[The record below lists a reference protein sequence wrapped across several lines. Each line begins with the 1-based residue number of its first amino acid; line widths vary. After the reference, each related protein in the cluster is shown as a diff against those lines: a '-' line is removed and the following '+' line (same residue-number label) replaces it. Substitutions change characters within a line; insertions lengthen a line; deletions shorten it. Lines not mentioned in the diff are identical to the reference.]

1 MLLAHRPAWTGVWMC
16 AASLTCCPVALA
28 ASASCHTH
36 TAVAGDTLIGLSQRY
51 LAEPR
56 HWQVLARVNQIDN
69 PRRIPIGQ
77 ALCIP
82 VDRMKAT
89 PQAGVVLEVVGEVTR
104 RNPPGAGHTASMQAV
119 QKGDAITQ
127 GMTLRTS
134 TNGYV
139 TVQLADGSILKV
151 QADTQAR
158 LDSSVKY
165 EEAGF
170 FASTWTVLRGR
181 VESLVAHLTGG
192 QPRYQIKTP
201 QAVLGVRGTE
211 FRVTT
216 DDQQTWG
223 ETLDGTVAV
232 RGAVSGAMK
241 DAAGA
246 TVRTTLVTAGHGT
259 VTNAKARVA
268 EPQALPAAPVLTG
281 MPSLFERP
289 LLRLDLPEVP
299 GASNYRIQI
308 AEDADFRRV
317 RAEATSPQPHFR
329 VANLPDGHYHLR
341 ARVANAQG
349 LEGLDGTWPLQLKAR
364 PEPPIPTAPANRA
377 KLRAREAHFS
387 WTEHPQ
393 ARAYRLQ
400 VAHDAGFTQL
410 VVDQADLPDPQ
421 ATLPLPAGDY
431 HWRIATTATGP
442 DKGPWGDAQLL
453 LMRDPPAQPPP
464 PVITPDSLQFQLQAE
479 PGQHFEFQMASDEA
493 FARMLYSVTK
503 DTPDITLPRPHEG
516 GRLYVRYRAVDA
528 DGFIGPYTTPQMVL
542 LPPCVRSSDMQC
554 VRGGEHFLTTEP

>member
-51 LAEPR
+51 LADPR
-56 HWQVLARVNQIDN
+56 HWQVLARVNKVAN

-82 VDRMKAT
+82 VDRMKTT
-89 PQAGVVLEVVGEVTR
+89 PQPGVVLEVVGEVTR
-104 RNPPGAGHTASMQAV
+104 HAPPGAGPVAAMQPV
-119 QKGDAITQ
+119 QKGDAVTQ

-134 TNGYV
+134 PNGYV

-181 VESLVAHLTGG
+181 VESLVTHLTGG

-211 FRVTT
+211 FRVAT
-216 DDQQTWG
+216 DDRQTRG
-223 ETLDGTVAV
+223 ETLAGTVAV
-232 RGAVSGAMK
+232 SGAVNGAA
-241 DAAGA
+241 DSA
-246 TVRTTLVTAGHGT
+246 RHTTLVAAGHGT
-259 VTNAKARVA
+259 VANAQARVA
-268 EPQALPAAPVLTG
+268 EPQPLPAAPVLSAL
-281 MPSLFERP
+281 PSLFERP
-289 LLRLDLPEVP
+289 LLRLDLPETP
-299 GASNYRIQI
+299 GASSYRIQI

-317 RAEATSPQPHFR
+317 RAEASSPQPHFR
-329 VANLPDGHYHLR
+329 VSDLPDGHYHLR

-349 LEGLDGTWPLQLKAR
+349 LEGLDATQPLRLKAR
-364 PEPPIPTAPANRA
+364 PEPPIPTAPANRG
-377 KLRAREAHFS
+377 KLRAREAQLN
-387 WTEHPQ
+387 WTAHPQ
-393 ARAYRLQ
+393 AQSYRLQ
-400 VAHDAGFTQL
+400 VAHDEGFTQL
-410 VVDQADLPDPQ
+410 VLDQATLPAPQ
-421 ATLPLPAGDY
+421 ATVPLPAGDY
-431 HWRIATTATGP
+431 HWRVATTAAGP
-442 DKGPWGDAQLL
+442 DQGPWGDAQLL
-453 LMRDPPAQPPP
+453 QMREPPAQPPP
-464 PVITPDSLQFQLQAE
+464 PVLTPDSLQFQLQAE
-479 PGQHFEFQMASDEA
+479 PGQRFEFQMATDAEFAQLLHAVASD
-493 FARMLYSVTK
+493 K
-503 DTPDITLPRPHEG
+503 PDIALPRPPEG

-542 LPPCVRSSDMQC
+542 LPACVRSSDMQC
-554 VRGGEHFLTTEP
+554 IRSGEHFITTQP

>member
-1 MLLAHRPAWTGVWMC
+1 MLFAHRPAWTGVWMC

-28 ASASCHTH
+28 VTVSCHTH

-56 HWQVLARVNQIDN
+56 LWPVLARVNHVSN

-82 VDRMKAT
+82 VERMKAT
-89 PQAGVVLEVVGEVTR
+89 PQAGVVLDVIGDVTLSS
-104 RNPPGAGHTASMQAV
+104 PPGAGPTMAEQLV
-119 QKGDAITQ
+119 KKGDAITQ

-134 TNGYV
+134 PKGYV

-170 FASTWTVLRGR
+170 FASAWTVLRGR

-211 FRVTT
+211 FRVAT
-216 DDQQTWG
+216 DATRTLG
-223 ETLDGTVAV
+223 ETLT
-232 RGAVSGAMK
+232 GAVAMSS
-241 DAAGA
+241 AG
-246 TVRTTLVTAGHGT
+246 RTTLVPAGQGT
-259 VTNAKARVA
+259 VADA
-268 EPQALPAAPVLTG
+268 QAHIAAPLPLPAPPILSG
-281 MPSLFERP
+281 LPSLFERP
-289 LLRLDLPEVP
+289 LLRLDLPGVP
-299 GASNYRIQI
+299 GASSYRFQI

-317 RAEATSPQPHFR
+317 RAEAVSPEPHFR
-329 VANLPDGHYHLR
+329 VSDLPDGNYYLR

-349 LEGLDGTWPLQLKAR
+349 LEGLDATGQLRLKAR
-364 PEPPIPTAPANRA
+364 PEPPIPIAPANGG
-377 KLRAREAHFS
+377 KLRAREAQFN
-387 WTEHPQ
+387 WTAHPQ
-393 ARAYRLQ
+393 AQSYRLQ
-400 VAHDAGFTQL
+400 VARDTGFTQL
-410 VVDQADLPDPQ
+410 MVDQTAVADPQ
-421 ATLPLPAGDY
+421 ATVPLPTGDY
-431 HWRIATTATGP
+431 HWRVATNAAGP

-479 PGQHFEFQMASDEA
+479 PGQHLEFQMASDA
-493 FARMLYSVTK
+493 GFASLLHVVKS
-503 DTPDITLPRPHEG
+503 DAPDVTLPRPPEG

-528 DGFIGPYTTPQMVL
+528 DGFVGPYTTPQMVL
-542 LPPCVRSSDMQC
+542 LPACVRSSDMQC
-554 VRGGEHFLTTEP
+554 VRSGEHFITTQP